1 MCCVFEYSHASED
14 MIVMPGFSSS
24 GDDEVLHTESSVHHV
39 ARHKMKKQVEKATD
53 DTLHQGIL

>member
-1 MCCVFEYSHASED
+1 VFKYSHASED